1 MDQMVKHRK
10 TLTINIPVTNIN
22 FLIGIYGGG
31 MEIKPNEFPN
41 SRRLSMIDLREFKE
55 YFVTGREIE
64 FYYHNIMYFVTEY
77 SDRSVVLK
85 VSTDSEPEKI
95 LSSAKN
101 RLELFEI
108 TRINGKKLE
117 EICSD
122 ITIGTVF

>member
-1 MDQMVKHRK
+1 
-10 TLTINIPVTNIN
+10 
-22 FLIGIYGGG
+22 
-31 MEIKPNEFPN
+31 
-41 SRRLSMIDLREFKE
+41 MIDFREFKE
-55 YFVTGREIE
+55 YFVTGREME

-77 SDRSVVLK
+77 SGRSVVLK